1 MNRPLLEVALDHVYA
16 RAGIDDGQM
25 CVGRIDSERTATN
38 TTATPYPPTTASVR
52 TKGCGLETRGAS
64 SMPVGLST
72 SRSRQY
78 YRVCRSEQSC
88 SNEQNRFIT
97 SISRIVLF
105 EKPQSVCRYC
115 SMVYQFSCKFIIASG
130 GAENLPSQGANIVA
144 SAGLTGRV

>member
-1 MNRPLLEVALDHVYA
+1 MQLELQYVAKTDSLQPPHNFVPWVV
-16 RAGIDDGQM
+16 IDGQLLYEV
-25 CVGRIDSERTATN
+25 CLFCLLIYG
-38 TTATPYPPTTASVR
+38 
-52 TKGCGLETRGAS
+52 
-64 SMPVGLST
+64 
-72 SRSRQY
+72 Y

-144 SAGLTGRV
+144 SAGLTWRV